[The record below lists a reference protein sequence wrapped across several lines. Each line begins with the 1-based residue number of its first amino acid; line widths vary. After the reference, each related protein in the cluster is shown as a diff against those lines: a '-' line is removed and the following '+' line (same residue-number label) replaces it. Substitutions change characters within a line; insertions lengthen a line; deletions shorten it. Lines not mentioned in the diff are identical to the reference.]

1 MFLMAESREHPMH
14 VGGLQLFE
22 PPADAGPDY
31 VREMYQDLVRRDDVA
46 LTFRKHPSELF
57 GGIANL
63 AWAFDHDI
71 DLEYHLRRSALPS
84 PGRVRELLE
93 LTSRMHGTLLDRHRP
108 LWESHLIEGLNDG
121 RFAVYTKIHH
131 ALLDGVSAMR
141 LMRRSLATDPD
152 DREVR
157 VPWGTNR
164 RPSSRMAQAAAQ
176 GASLLGGLAKAAGSV
191 AEFGPSTYHLARH
204 GLLEQQLTLP
214 FGAPRTMFNVPIGGA
229 RRVAAQSW
237 PMARVM
243 AVKQAAGVTV
253 NDVVLAMCG
262 GALRAYLLEQDALPE
277 RPLIAMVPVSLRD
290 DDSSGG
296 NQVGA
301 LLADLATNLPD
312 PAKRLAAV
320 SESMRRNKGLFAE
333 LPKLQQ
339 LALSAFNVSPLLL
352 GMVAPALGSAA
363 PPFNL
368 VISNVPG
375 SREPMYWNGS
385 RLNGNYPLSIA
396 LDGQALN
403 ITLTNNAENLDF
415 GLVGCRRSVPSLQR
429 LLGHLEDSL
438 TDLEHA
444 MGTADPKAVVP
455 AKKAPAKKALAQKA
469 PAKKAPAKKAPV
481 QKATAQKA
489 TAQKATA
496 QKATVKKAA
505 APRRGTAA
513 AAKKTEPA

>member
-1 MFLMAESREHPMH
+1 MFLLAESREHPMH

-31 VREMYQDLVRRDDVA
+31 VRDMYQDLIHRDDVA

-63 AWAFDHDI
+63 TWSFDHDI

-131 ALLDGVSAMR
+131 ALVDGVSAMR
-141 LMRRSLATDPD
+141 LMRRSLSTDPD
-152 DREVR
+152 NRELR
-157 VPWGTNR
+157 VAWGTNR
-164 RPSSRMAQAAAQ
+164 RSKNRVTQAAEQ
-176 GASLLGGLAKAAGSV
+176 GFSLLGGLARAAGSV
-191 AEFGPSTYHLARH
+191 AEFGPSTYMLARQ

-243 AVKQAAGVTV
+243 AIKKAAGVTV

-277 RPLIAMVPVSLRD
+277 RPLIAMVPVSMRD

-301 LLADLATNLPD
+301 LLADLATHIAD
-312 PAKRLAAV
+312 PAKRLEAV
-320 SESMRRNKGLFAE
+320 SASMRSNKQLFAQ

-375 SREPMYWNGS
+375 TREPLYWNGS

-396 LDGQALN
+396 LDGQAVN

-438 TDLEHA
+438 ADLERA
-444 MGTADPKAVVP
+444 MGLPEAKAVTSP
-455 AKKAPAKKALAQKA
+455 AKKAA
-469 PAKKAPAKKAPV
+469 PAKAAAKTAAKQAPV
-481 QKATAQKA
+481 KKGPG
-489 TAQKATA
+489 
-496 QKATVKKAA
+496 KKAA

-513 AAKKTEPA
+513 AESSSGPAKGT

>member
-1 MFLMAESREHPMH
+1 MELISPVDSMFLLAESREHPMH

-31 VREMYQDLVRRDDVA
+31 VREMYQELIRREDVA
-46 LTFRKHPSELF
+46 PTFRKHPSELF

-63 AWAFDHDI
+63 AWSFDNDI
-71 DLEYHLRRSALPS
+71 DLEYHMRRSALPS

-131 ALLDGVSAMR
+131 ALVDGVSAMR

-157 VPWGTNR
+157 VAWGTNKR
-164 RPSSRMAQAAAQ
+164 RSSRVNHSVAQ
-176 GASLLGGLAKAAGSV
+176 GASLLGGLAKAVGSV
-191 AEFGPSTYHLARH
+191 AELGPSTYMLARR

-243 AVKQAAGVTV
+243 AVKHAAGVTV

-262 GALRAYLLEQDALPE
+262 GALRAYLLEQGALPD

-290 DDSSGG
+290 EHSSGG

-301 LLADLATNLPD
+301 LLADLGTHLPD
-312 PAKRLAAV
+312 PAKRLETV
-320 SESMRRNKGLFAE
+320 SASMRSNKQLFSE

-375 SREPMYWNGS
+375 TREPLYWNGS

-396 LDGQALN
+396 TDGQALN
-403 ITLTNNAENLDF
+403 ITLTNNADKLDF

-438 TDLEHA
+438 SDLEHA
-444 MGTADPKAVVP
+444 VGAQVGKTPVVKAPANKAAPKKASP
-455 AKKAPAKKALAQKA
+455 KKAPAKKA
-469 PAKKAPAKKAPV
+469 
-481 QKATAQKA
+481 
-489 TAQKATA
+489 
-496 QKATVKKAA
+496 A
-505 APRRGTAA
+505 APRQETAA
-513 AAKKTEPA
+513 SVAAENPASR